1 MSPVLVF
8 VLLLFALAY
17 GFVGVFAMRRRLLGT
32 LAAREAVR
40 RKGQTLL
47 VIAGLMVGTATIT
60 AALVAADS
68 VGDSVADA
76 FAYRNWGYVDLAV
89 NAGNQFF
96 PADLAQRLAA
106 APSVKSAVDGV
117 AGGIEVVGSASDLTT
132 RQGSSGVTL
141 VGFDPAAQ
149 RPFGAYT
156 LTSGRQTYGQNLLPG
171 QVLLSRILA
180 DKLDA
185 HPGDRFE
192 MSVESGQGLA
202 AAPVELRVAGI
213 AKSEGPGGYTL
224 GAAVFAPLETAQRVA
239 GNDGINVI
247 RISAIG
253 GIRDTGDS
261 AKRAAPILKAAVQS
275 LGAGIPLQ
283 VRPVKSIEVK
293 NAADATVFI
302 RAMLIGMSALVV
314 AAGAAL
320 VVNLIGML
328 AEERRSRMGVLRAL
342 GLKRRGLIGLS
353 VIEGAIYSLAAGVV
367 GAVVGIGAGRLIAAR
382 FAAAFAEF
390 AGEDFDFHFHFALK
404 LPTVVAGFA
413 AGSFLTL
420 VVVYLASR
428 RTSRMTITSAIR
440 NLPEPPRDK
449 ARIRTGWRRAIRPV
463 RLVAIGLVGVLLLI
477 SSAEFARLV
486 GGLIVVGLIS
496 VLVRPRLGPR
506 LHATLTGL
514 ALAGWSFF
522 MISGSD
528 PNASAS
534 TFFLVF
540 VVAMLTSVFGL
551 TILASAN
558 LHVAET
564 IVGLLG
570 KAFAGLRAILRPPL
584 AYLSRRPLRT
594 GLTTGVFAVIVAML
608 SLFAVFFVIFRSDY
622 QRFGS
627 GYDIRVLSTG
637 TSTIELPDSV
647 KGQVSK
653 TLELP
658 TRGYVGPVK
667 SQNGFGNGEHVFVP
681 LFQLPT
687 NVATNPPI
695 RLEQRDDQ
703 FDTDAKVW
711 AAVAKGPTVDID
723 PKTNKPVIDPKTG
736 QPKMVTYVVSN
747 FGNPG
752 DTLTMLGRS
761 GPVVFVVAGLQS
773 FGLLDGL
780 MGTAQELAPFQD
792 APLGASMLV
801 QVKDRTQARAV
812 AKAIE
817 RDLFAKGVDADSV
830 QTLLDTQDR
839 ANRAFFSTIDVLMR
853 MGLVVGILSL
863 GIVAFRIVTE
873 RRHVIGVL
881 RALGYKR
888 RSVMVGLMAEATV
901 TATIG
906 AVVGIVVGVTMGYLF
921 YQQQDSK
928 PGFGIDLASIG
939 GVLGLIYI
947 AVLLVTLGPA
957 WRASRLPPAEAVRY
971 TE

>member
-1 MSPVLVF
+1 MSPVLIF
-8 VLLLFALAY
+8 FLLLFVAAY
-17 GFVGVFAMRRRLLGT
+17 GFVALFAMRRRLLGT

-60 AALVAADS
+60 AALIAADS

-76 FAYRNWGYVDLAV
+76 FAYRNWGYVDIAI

-96 PADLAQRLAA
+96 PGDVEARLAA
-106 APSVKSAVDGV
+106 SPEVRKVTDGI

-156 LTSGRQTYGQNLLPG
+156 LINGRQTYGDRLLPG
-171 QVLLSRILA
+171 QVLISRILA

-192 MSVESGQGLA
+192 MSVETGQGVPA
-202 AAPVELRVAGI
+202 PPVELRLAGI

-247 RISAIG
+247 RVSVIG
-253 GIRDTGDS
+253 GIRDTDDS
-261 AKRAAPILKAAVQS
+261 AKRAAPVLKNA
-275 LGAGIPLQ
+275 LRGIDGGGPLQ
-283 VRPVKSIEVK
+283 VRQVKSIEVK

-302 RAMLIGMSALVV
+302 RAMLVGMSALVV

-342 GLKRRGLIGLS
+342 GLKRRGLVGLS

-367 GAVVGIGAGRLIAAR
+367 GALVGVGAGRLIAGR

-390 AGEDFDFHFHFALK
+390 AGEDFDFRFHFALK

-440 NLPEPPRDK
+440 NLPEPPRE
-449 ARIRTGWRRAIRPV
+449 ARVRTGWRRWIRPV
-463 RLVAIGLVGVLLLI
+463 RLAVLAIVGAFLLVA
-477 SSAEFARLV
+477 ADDFPRLV
-486 GGLIVVGLIS
+486 GGLILIGVLS
-496 VLVRPRLGPR
+496 VLLRSRLGTR

-528 PNASAS
+528 PNADAN

-594 GLTTGVFAVIVAML
+594 GLTTGVFAIVVGML
-608 SLFAVFFVIFRSDY
+608 SLFAVFFVIFRPDY
-622 QRFGS
+622 ERFAS
-627 GYDIRVLSTG
+627 GYDVRVLSTG
-637 TSTIELPDSV
+637 TSTIELPDAV
-647 KGQVSK
+647 KGQVTKS
-653 TLELP
+653 LLLP
-658 TRGYVGPVK
+658 TRGYVGPLK
-667 SQNGFGNGEHVFVP
+667 AEGGFGNGEHVFVP
-681 LFQLPT
+681 LFQLPAD
-687 NVATNPPI
+687 VATNPPI
-695 RLEQRDDQ
+695 RLEQRDDR
-703 FDTDAKVW
+703 FDTDDEVW
-711 AAVAKGPTVDID
+711 AAVAKGQTVETD
-723 PKTNKPVIDPKTG
+723 PDTNKPVIDPRTK
-736 QPKMVTYVVSN
+736 QPKRVTYIVSN

-752 DTLTMLGRS
+752 QTITMLGRS
-761 GPVVFVVAGLQS
+761 GPVVFTVAGLQS
-773 FGLLDGL
+773 FGLLDGV
-780 MGTAQELAPFQD
+780 MGTEQELAPFND
-792 APLGASMLV
+792 APLGAAMLV
-801 QVKDRTQARAV
+801 QVKDRSQAKTV
-812 AKAIE
+812 ARAIE
-817 RDLFAKGVDADSV
+817 RGLFAKGVDADSV

-888 RSVMVGLMAEATV
+888 RAVMIGLMAEATV

-928 PGFGIDLASIG
+928 PGFGIDFSSIA
-939 GVLGLIYI
+939 GVLGLIYV

>member
-1 MSPVLVF
+1 VIGPVF
-8 VLLLFALAY
+8 VLLLFVLAY
-17 GFVGVFAMRRRLLGT
+17 GFVALFAVRRRLLGT

-47 VIAGLMVGTATIT
+47 VVAGLMVGTATIT
-60 AALVAADS
+60 AALIAADS

-76 FAYRNWGYVDLAV
+76 FAYRNWGYVDLVV
-89 NAGNQFF
+89 NAGNEFF
-96 PADLAQRLAA
+96 PADVAVRLSSDPALK
-106 APSVKSAVDGV
+106 PVVDGV
-117 AGGIEVVGSASDLTT
+117 SGGIEVIGSASDLTA

-149 RPFGAYT
+149 KPFGAYE
-156 LTSGRQTYGQNLLPG
+156 LASGRTSYGTELLPD
-171 QVLLSRILA
+171 QVFLSRILA

-185 HPGDRFE
+185 HPGDRFA
-192 MSVESGQGLA
+192 MAVESGHGEPA
-202 AAPVELRVAGI
+202 ASVELHVAGI

-224 GAAVFAPLETAQRVA
+224 GAAVFAPLETAQPIA
-239 GNDGINVI
+239 GAQGINVV
-247 RISAIG
+247 RISATG
-253 GIRDTGDS
+253 GIRDAADS
-261 AKRAAPILKAAVQS
+261 AKRAAVILRREVRDLNSPLPLSVREVKA
-275 LGAGIPLQ
+275 
-283 VRPVKSIEVK
+283 IEVK
-293 NAADATVFI
+293 NAADSTVFI
-302 RAMLIGMSALVV
+302 QAMLIGMSALVV

-320 VVNLIGML
+320 MVNLIGML

-342 GLKRRGLIGLS
+342 GLKRRGLVQLS
-353 VIEGAIYSLAAGVV
+353 VIEGALYSLAAGVV
-367 GAVVGIGAGRLIAAR
+367 GAIVGVAAGRLIAAR

-390 AGEDFDFHFHFALK
+390 AGEDFDFRFHFALK
-404 LPTVVAGFA
+404 PATVLTGFA
-413 AGSFLTL
+413 AGSLLTL
-420 VVVYLASR
+420 VVVYVASR

-440 NLPEPPRDK
+440 NLPEPPKQK
-449 ARIRTGWRRAIRPV
+449 ARVLTGWRRWIRPV
-463 RLVAIGLVGVLLLI
+463 RLIVVGIVGILLVAMPDDP
-477 SSAEFARLV
+477 ARLI
-486 GGLIVVGLIS
+486 GGLILVGLIS
-496 VLVRPRLGPR
+496 VLVRPRLGAR

-528 PNASAS
+528 PNADAG

-540 VVAMLTSVFGL
+540 VIAMLTSVFGL

-570 KAFAGLRAILRPPL
+570 RAFAGLRAILRPPL

-594 GLTTGVFAVIVAML
+594 GLTTGVFAVVVGML
-608 SLFAVFFVIFRSDY
+608 ALFAVFFVIFRPDY
-622 QRFGS
+622 ERFGS
-627 GYDIRVLSTG
+627 GYDVRVLSTG
-637 TSTIELPDSV
+637 TSTIELPAGV
-647 KGQVSK
+647 KDEVVRS
-653 TLELP
+653 LSLP
-658 TRGYVGPVK
+658 TRGYVGPL
-667 SQNGFGNGEHVFVP
+667 SSEGSFGNGEHVFVP
-681 LFQLPT
+681 LFQLPSD
-687 NVATNPPI
+687 VATNPPI
-695 RLEQRDDQ
+695 RLEQRADSFKSDE
-703 FDTDAKVW
+703 AVW
-711 AAVAKGPTVDID
+711 AAVAKGRTTEID
-723 PKTNKPVIDPKTG
+723 PKTKKPKAL
-736 QPKMVTYVVSN
+736 TYVVSN

-752 DTLTMLGRS
+752 QTITMLGQN
-761 GPVVFVVAGLQS
+761 GPVVFTVAGLQS

-801 QVKDRTQARAV
+801 QVKDRDQARTV
-812 AKAIE
+812 ARAIE
-817 RDLFAKGVDADSV
+817 RGLFAKGVDADSV

-888 RSVMVGLMAEATV
+888 RSVMVGLMAEAAV

-906 AVVGIVVGVTMGYLF
+906 AVVGIVVGVVMGYLF
-921 YQQQDSK
+921 YEQQDSK
-928 PGFGIDLASIG
+928 PGFGIDALSIG
-939 GVLGLIYI
+939 GVLGLIYV